1 MIEQVLNI
9 DRMEQIVGLFGS
21 FDTNIRTLE
30 NEYRVT
36 IVVRDGE
43 LKISGDAEQ
52 VALASRAV
60 LGLLKPASK
69 GRDPDR
75 SKCALRDLA
84 GQRRKRG

>member
-60 LGLLKPASK
+60 LGLLNLLQRGETLTVKM
-69 GRDPDR
+69 
-75 SKCALRDLA
+75 CAT
-84 GQRRKRG
+84 